1 MTKEKIKI
9 YYTKN
14 QLSRPITYELVKKF
28 DVMFNILHADINY
41 GSEGNLITE
50 ISGEDKN
57 VIDALKYLNE
67 VGIVYKK
74 YNKFIIRD
82 EEECIDCGAC
92 TAVCPSG
99 ALTMNKQDELQFDK
113 EKCLVCELCIK
124 ACPIG
129 VIDVEL

>member
-9 YYTKN
+9 YYSKE

-50 ISGEDKN
+50 ISGENRN
-57 VIDALKYLNE
+57 VKEALKYLNE

-74 YNKFIIRD
+74 YNKFIIRNED
-82 EEECIDCGAC
+82 ECIDCGAC

-113 EKCLVCELCIK
+113 DKCLVCELCIK

>member
-50 ISGEDKN
+50 ISGQDKN
-57 VIDALKYLNE
+57 VRDALKYLNE

>member
-50 ISGEDKN
+50 ISGENKN
-57 VIDALKYLNE
+57 VRDALKYLNE

-82 EEECIDCGAC
+82 EEECVDCGAC

-113 EKCLVCELCIK
+113 DKCLVCELCIK